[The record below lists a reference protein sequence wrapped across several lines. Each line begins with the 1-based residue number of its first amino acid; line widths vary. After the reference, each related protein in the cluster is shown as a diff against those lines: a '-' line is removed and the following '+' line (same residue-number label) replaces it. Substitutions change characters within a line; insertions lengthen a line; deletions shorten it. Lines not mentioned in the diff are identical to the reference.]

1 MDQNSNI
8 TDPLFE
14 FALENPGKP
23 AILYPLLLSY
33 SDLCSMIDSYASGF
47 IGAGIKAGTK
57 TIVLIK
63 QGPDFFSVVFA
74 LLRIGAVPVMI
85 DPGMGIK
92 AMSKALKKTEA
103 EAFIG
108 IPRAL
113 LLKLLFPASYRSVK
127 IWISTGSC
135 FQGNGFSLQR
145 FKKIHIKTPSFQQDP
160 GALAAI
166 FFTSGSTGPAKGV
179 MYKKYMLTAQIN
191 ILRDHFGYKPG
202 EIDLC
207 TFPLIGL
214 LLMSLGVTE
223 VLADMDMTKPA
234 TFKPQKLINNIND
247 NCCTHMFC
255 SPMILGRL
263 SAYCNRHNLKAPG
276 LKKIM
281 TAGAPVLPE
290 VLREARK
297 WINTGSEIHTP
308 YGATEALPVT
318 DICDSELL
326 TLYENMDCYQNGIC
340 IGYPIKVIDLKIIHI
355 SEDNIELW
363 EDSLSVPESEVGEIT
378 IKGPNVSQEYLEN
391 KDANHR
397 SKIFDRATGI
407 FYHRTGDLGRIDKSG
422 RVWFYG
428 RKSQRVV
435 TNKKILFTITCEA
448 VYNMHPSV
456 SRSALVGVRSDNKT
470 EKIPVICIE
479 LKKGFKRTGELKEEL
494 RKLGNQY
501 SVTRNINHIL
511 FNKKLPVDPRHNA
524 KIYREKLAEWA
535 QKILE

>member
-1 MDQNSNI
+1 MGQNSNI
-8 TDPLFE
+8 TDTLFE
-14 FALENPGKP
+14 FAAKNPDSP
-23 AILYPLLLSY
+23 AIIHPVLLTY
-33 SDLCSMIDSYASGF
+33 SAFCSRIESYAAGF
-47 IGAGIKAGTK
+47 IGAGIGAGTK
-57 TIVLIK
+57 TIILIK
-63 QGPDFFSVVFA
+63 TGPDLFAVAFA

-85 DPGMGIK
+85 DPGMGIR
-92 AMSKALKKTEA
+92 AMSKALARTEA

-108 IPRAL
+108 IPKSL
-113 LLKLLFPASYRSVK
+113 LLKFLFPASYRSVK
-127 IWISTGSC
+127 IWISTGFC
-135 FQGNGFSLQR
+135 LPGKGLSLQS
-145 FKKIHIKTPSFQQDP
+145 FKHIQFKTPAFNQDP

-179 MYKKYMLTAQIN
+179 IYKKYMLTAQIN

-214 LLMSLGVTE
+214 LLMSIGVTE

-234 TFKPQKLINNIND
+234 TFKPQKLLDNINNY
-247 NCCTHMFC
+247 CCTHMFC

-263 SAYCNRHNLKAPG
+263 SAYGNKYNLKAPL

-281 TAGAPVLPE
+281 TAGAPVLPG

-326 TLYENMDCYQNGIC
+326 PLYENMDNYPNGIC
-340 IGYPIKVIDLKIIHI
+340 VGYPIKVIELKIIHI
-355 SEDNIELW
+355 SEENIELW
-363 EDSLSVPESEVGEIT
+363 EDSLSAGESEVGEIT
-378 IKGPNVSQEYLEN
+378 IKGPNVSQEYLADN
-391 KDANHR
+391 GSDRR
-397 SKIFDRATGI
+397 SKIFDKATGM
-407 FYHRTGDLGRIDKSG
+407 FYHRTGDLGRLDKSG

-435 TNKKILFTITCEA
+435 TSDATLFTITSEA
-448 VYNMHPSV
+448 VYNLHPSV
-456 SRSALVGVRSDNKT
+456 SRSALVGVRSDNPP

-479 LKKGFKRTGELKEEL
+479 LKKGFRGSRELKEEL
-494 RKLGNQY
+494 IKLGRQY

-511 FNKKLPVDPRHNA
+511 FHKKFPVDPRHNA
-524 KIYREKLAEWA
+524 KIYREKIADWA
-535 QKILE
+535 QKAVE